1 MGLEFKHSLGQSRGI
16 GLTRAMQLYGLERTG
31 RIHSGEQDAID
42 TALLWAEMARRRRA
56 ELLHL
61 LQEDDAPAT
70 HP

>member
-1 MGLEFKHSLGQSRGI
+1 
-16 GLTRAMQLYGLERTG
+16 MQLYGLERTG

-70 HP
+70 RP